1 MITDIF
7 FPSSFEEDSIINQR
21 KAIRY
26 NSSRR
31 NKAIITLKQR
41 LKTKRH
47 IHVEVT
53 NISSKGARI
62 HSRYKFPP
70 NAKVTLNFKIK
81 GGDIW
86 RVPAK
91 IIHQY
96 GDLEYGIL
104 FDTPQHDLIDQA
116 MLHAKDFTMA

>member
-7 FPSSFEEDSIINQR
+7 FPSGEEDTIVNKR

-31 NKAIITLKQR
+31 NKAIITFKQR
-41 LKTKRH
+41 LKPKKH
-47 IHVEVT
+47 IHIEVID
-53 NISSKGARI
+53 ISSKGARI
-62 HSRYKFPP
+62 SSKYEFPA
-70 NAKVTLNFKIK
+70 NALVILNFKIK

-91 IIHQY
+91 VIEQY
-96 GDLEYGIL
+96 GALEYGLL
-104 FDTPQHDLIDQA
+104 FDTSQHDLIDQA
-116 MLHAKDFTMA
+116 MHHAKDFTIA